1 MTIVAPKGVRTTH
14 PDYDRLSP
22 YWKDCRNTAS
32 GQRAMHAA
40 GTAYIDKLVDETDPQ
55 FKARIKR
62 SNFFNGTW
70 RTIAGLKG
78 MAFRVDPQ
86 AELPAGVE
94 TLAKDITLSGVDL
107 NAFAS
112 NIVEEVL
119 EVGRVGVMVDY
130 PQQSGNVS
138 AITVAA
144 AETMG
149 LRPTLQF
156 YQAEAI
162 RNWRFAR
169 VKNAWVLAM
178 VTLCESHAIHG
189 DEFGHESE
197 ERYRV
202 LDLDDAGH
210 YRQRVFRIDKGGKDE
225 LVEGPFYPLLN
236 NAALPYVPFITIGA
250 TGRGDVADEPPLIDL
265 VDANVALYQ
274 VNSDRRHGLHF
285 TGLPTLFLA
294 GVTQEPGQVFHIGS
308 TAAICS
314 ADPQAKGEYIEFTGQ
329 GLNPSKDM
337 SLELKQEMA
346 MLGARML
353 ADESRQAETLGGTQI
368 KHQGENSMLGEI
380 VGHVSGA
387 LEWALGVFAQWAGA
401 SGPVEYQI
409 NRQFL
414 PVPMGPQELTALVA
428 AWQSGAVS
436 EQELFAKLQQGEV
449 IDSGKSFEDHQAE
462 AEVSVAPARPAVP
475 ANDAQ
480 VAA

>member
-1 MTIVAPKGVRTTH
+1 MIIAPKGVRSLH
-14 PDYDRLSP
+14 PDYERLSP
-22 YWKDCRNTAS
+22 YWKDCRNAAS

-40 GTAYIDKLVDETDPQ
+40 GTLYLDKLVDETDAHYR
-55 FKARIKR
+55 ARVKR
-62 SNFFNGTW
+62 SNFYNGTW

-86 AELPAGVE
+86 AELPSGVE
-94 TLAKDITLSGVDL
+94 TLAKDITLSGVSL

-119 EVGRVGVMVDY
+119 EVGRVGVLVDY
-130 PQQSGNVS
+130 PQSPPNVT
-138 AITVAA
+138 AITLAT
-144 AETMG
+144 AERIG

-156 YQAEAI
+156 YQAEAV

-169 VKNAWVLAM
+169 VANAWVLAM
-178 VTLCESHAIHG
+178 VTLGESHPTHE
-189 DEFGHESE
+189 DEFGHDAE

-202 LDLDDAGH
+202 LDLDEAGH
-210 YRQRVFRIDKGGKDE
+210 YRQRVFRIDKAGKDE
-225 LVEGPFYPLLN
+225 LVEGPFYPLMN
-236 NAALPYVPFITIGA
+236 NAPLGYVPFLTIGA

-294 GVTQEPGQVFHIGS
+294 GMQQEPGQTFHVGS

-314 ADPQAKGEYIEFTGQ
+314 PDPNARGEYIEFTGQ

-346 MLGARML
+346 LLGARML
-353 ADESRQAETLGGTQI
+353 ADESRAGAETLGGTQI

-387 LEWALGVFAQWAGA
+387 LEWSLAVFAQWAGQ
-401 SGPVEYQI
+401 SGTVAYQI

-414 PVPMGPQELTALVA
+414 PAPMGPQELTALVA

-436 EQELFAKLQQGEV
+436 ESELFAKLQQGEV
-449 IDSGKSFEDHQAE
+449 IDSGKDFDTHQAE
-462 AEVSVAPARPAVP
+462 VEASVAPARPAVA
-475 ANDAQ
+475 ANDGKE
-480 VAA
+480 AA